1 MFFFPSRG
9 SVFDLGKRFVSG
21 EPSRRQRRNE
31 QGCDSQR
38 FGPENKD
45 LSCESQARRVWGY
58 GDLGMRLEDVV
69 PVVLCGTKTA
79 DRGIESDHLFRH
91 GVARGIRIKAA
102 I

>member
-9 SVFDLGKRFVSG
+9 SVFELGKRFVSG
-21 EPSRRQRRNE
+21 EE
-31 QGCDSQR
+31 GL
-38 FGPENKD
+38 G
-45 LSCESQARRVWGY
+45 LWG
-58 GDLGMRLEDVV
+58 LGMRLEDVV

-79 DRGIESDHLFRH
+79 DRRIESDHLFRH